1 MRLEKNICQLLF
13 QYDCVIVPNFGA
25 FITYPSP
32 SIINKEENIIN
43 PPFKKVNFSTNITTD
58 DGILKKSYAKNE
70 KVDLETAGLL
80 LDRDITQ
87 WNSIL
92 SKQQPIFLE
101 KIGILRKNENHE
113 LEFEAH
119 TSINFLAFGSKPIQP
134 NFVLPQT
141 NQKIV
146 KSKRK
151 WTSVLAIASII
162 PIIVGG
168 YFYFNTPQPIQNF
181 VDHQWSGIVLPVI
194 KDAAPTTET
203 KENSSIHN
211 LPTTI
216 ADPMQFVAQ
225 EKEQVEPTDSIE
237 DKVISKYEV
246 TVLEEKQLSKDEKEV
261 KAIIKNTKV
270 ESKEIKDSSPAKK
283 EEVKTIA
290 SKETKDI
297 KKDETIKID
306 VNPKK
311 YQIIAASLRR
321 PEDATRMLNSLEKDG
336 YKKSSIVY
344 SKGYH
349 YFVTYESFND
359 KAQATKYLNELHK
372 KHPDAWIR
380 EHK

>member
-1 MRLEKNICQLLF
+1 MRLEKNIYQLLF

-32 SIINKEENIIN
+32 STINKEDNIIN

-70 KVDLETAGLL
+70 KVDLETASFLL
-80 LDRDITQ
+80 TNDISQ

-92 SKQQPIFLE
+92 SEGKSIVLD
-101 KIGILRKNENHE
+101 KIGILSQNNHGD
-113 LEFEAH
+113 LIFDAK
-119 TSINFLAFGSKPIQP
+119 TTVNFLAFGSKPIQP

-146 KSKRK
+146 ENKRN

-162 PIIVGG
+162 PIFVGG
-168 YFYFNTPQPIQNF
+168 YFYFNTPQPVQNF

-203 KENSSIHN
+203 KETSSIHN

-216 ADPMQFVAQ
+216 ADPMQFVVQ

-246 TVLEEKQLSKDEKEV
+246 TVVEEKQLSKDEKEV

-270 ESKEIKDSSPAKK
+270 ETKETVPAKK

-290 SKETKDI
+290 SKEAKDL

-306 VNPKK
+306 ANPKK

-349 YFVTYESFND
+349 YFVAYESFND

>member
-146 KSKRK
+146 KSK
-151 WTSVLAIASII
+151 IA
-162 PIIVGG
+162 
-168 YFYFNTPQPIQNF
+168 
-181 VDHQWSGIVLPVI
+181 
-194 KDAAPTTET
+194 
-203 KENSSIHN
+203 
-211 LPTTI
+211 
-216 ADPMQFVAQ
+216 
-225 EKEQVEPTDSIE
+225 
-237 DKVISKYEV
+237 
-246 TVLEEKQLSKDEKEV
+246 
-261 KAIIKNTKV
+261 
-270 ESKEIKDSSPAKK
+270 
-283 EEVKTIA
+283 
-290 SKETKDI
+290 
-297 KKDETIKID
+297 
-306 VNPKK
+306 
-311 YQIIAASLRR
+311 
-321 PEDATRMLNSLEKDG
+321 
-336 YKKSSIVY
+336 KS
-344 SKGYH
+344 H
-349 YFVTYESFND
+349 
-359 KAQATKYLNELHK
+359 
-372 KHPDAWIR
+372 
-380 EHK
+380 